1 MKWPKR
7 PKTRSTATENITM
20 SIGDIEPP
28 FKKTTIHYRD
38 FLGSFAFHLSNIENA
53 NK

>member
-1 MKWPKR
+1 MIIAIAIVNMMIK
-7 PKTRSTATENITM
+7 
-20 SIGDIEPP
+20 IGDIEPP

-38 FLGSFAFHLSNIENA
+38 FLESFAFHLSNIENA